1 MSRIIFPSVD
11 TITSHK
17 KKIYITTEENTF
29 PYQTLISNAMF
40 HVFEKK
46 MSTVYTVQY
55 HHNIY

>member
-17 KKIYITTEENTF
+17 KKFYITTEENTF